1 MQTRMMLNGFLKQAH
16 TAANSGISIAST
28 LQVSI
33 SRCGNEGGV
42 EIERT
47 WVIEVISVLEGKLQV
62 FRPMLPI
69 EAILGYT

>member
-1 MQTRMMLNGFLKQAH
+1 MAYQLHLRCK
-16 TAANSGISIAST
+16 S
-28 LQVSI
+28 VSLDV
-33 SRCGNEGGV
+33 GNEGGV